1 MRKTRRTD
9 LTGRIFGRWTVLKFV
24 CVRSKTA
31 KWLCRCECGQVREVY
46 ANTLMSGEGK
56 SCGCLSRE
64 LVAARTF
71 KHGGS
76 VGRRMSPEYAAWV
89 NAKSRCFKANNP
101 GYANYGGRGITM
113 SAEWRNS
120 FATFLRDMGKRPAG
134 GSIGRIDNAGN
145 YCKENCRWE
154 TWLQQCNNTRCNHL
168 ITFNGI
174 TQSRASWARA
184 AGIPIARFRSR
195 QRYGWSMER
204 ILSTPQSLI
213 NRSPKS
219 YTVPEVGAYLRA
231 KNK

>member
-31 KWLCRCECGQVREVY
+31 KWLCRCECGQEREVY

-64 LVAARTF
+64 LVAARAF

-89 NAKSRCFKANNP
+89 NAKSRCFRPNDP

-113 SAEWRNS
+113 SEDWKNS
-120 FATFLRDMGKRPAG
+120 FAHFLADMGKRPDTES
-134 GSIGRIDNAGN
+134 SIGRINNDGN
-145 YCKENCRWE
+145 YCAENCRWE
-154 TWLQQCNNTRCNHL
+154 TKVQQCNNTRHNHF

-174 TQSRASWARA
+174 TQSRAAWARN

-195 QRYGWSMER
+195 LKYGWSIAR

-213 NRSPKS
+213 DRTKH
-219 YTVPEVGAYLRA
+219 L
-231 KNK
+231 